1 MQQTPTLAAPIPGGG
16 AAPSP
21 GPIAALVRWLERR
34 RRATRARRL
43 TVALDDRTLRDLGIG
58 RAELSSYHAEL
69 DGLVEATRLRVIA
82 QRLAGL

>member
-34 RRATRARRL
+34 RRATRAR
-43 TVALDDRTLRDLGIG
+43 
-58 RAELSSYHAEL
+58 SYHAEL